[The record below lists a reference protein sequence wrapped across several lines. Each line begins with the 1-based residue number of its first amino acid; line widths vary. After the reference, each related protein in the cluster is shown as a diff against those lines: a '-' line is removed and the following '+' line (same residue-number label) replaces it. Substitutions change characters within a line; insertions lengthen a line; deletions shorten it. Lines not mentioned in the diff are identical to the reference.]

1 MPRSPICEREKSSS
15 RCKKGATSQGRNATS
30 ATSAWFTWTSR
41 LLLGRI
47 ATYESPAM
55 NRPLVRAVVAREAL
69 PVLEFLQE
77 HHYDIGSINA
87 DRVLP
92 EADGDLR
99 LLCVMCTDREAV
111 RELRQR
117 MQQAFIDQPLVIRI
131 TSRVAVAQMP
141 LDTYMVAFPEIPAVE
156 DAA

>member
-1 MPRSPICEREKSSS
+1 
-15 RCKKGATSQGRNATS
+15 
-30 ATSAWFTWTSR
+30 
-41 LLLGRI
+41 
-47 ATYESPAM
+47 M
-55 NRPLVRAVVAREAL
+55 NRPLVRAAVAREAL
-69 PVLEFLQE
+69 PVIEFLQE

-92 EADGDLR
+92 EADGELR

-117 MQQAFIDQPLVIRI
+117 MQQAFVDQPQVIRI

-141 LDTYMVAFPEIPAVE
+141 LDTYMVAFPEIPAIADVE
-156 DAA
+156 EP

>member
-1 MPRSPICEREKSSS
+1 
-15 RCKKGATSQGRNATS
+15 
-30 ATSAWFTWTSR
+30 
-41 LLLGRI
+41 
-47 ATYESPAM
+47 M

-92 EADGDLR
+92 QADGELR
-99 LLCVMCTDREAV
+99 LLCVMCTDRDAV
-111 RELRQR
+111 RQLRQR